1 MPCNLPCHE
10 CCVVL
15 CCVVSCRVVLLCC
28 VLCCGCV
35 VLYYSVLCCAALCCA
50 VVVLRYAVLQCR
62 AVLCCVVLC
71 AVLCCIMCCTVL
83 LCWVALY
90 CLCVVLISG
99 DVNVVDRLT
108 TLWSGMI
115 CLISPLKKVTMS
127 VFPSALISF
136 LVPFENVIT
145 REPSLL
151 TFSIYRVAGKKE
163 RNQSAVRTTTPRSEG
178 RIGI

>member
-1 MPCNLPCHE
+1 MQPAMSRML

-15 CCVVSCRVVLLCC
+15 CCVVLCIFIHLYYVLCCAVLCSAVLCCAVCCAVCC
-28 VLCCGCV
+28 VLCV
-35 VLYYSVLCCAALCCA
+35 VLY
-50 VVVLRYAVLQCR
+50 
-62 AVLCCVVLC
+62 
-71 AVLCCIMCCTVL
+71 CTVL

>member
-1 MPCNLPCHE
+1 MPVGVARQPGIFRLKVYQAEDIPQSMLSIMC
-10 CCVVL
+10 
-15 CCVVSCRVVLLCC
+15 
-28 VLCCGCV
+28 
-35 VLYYSVLCCAALCCA
+35 
-50 VVVLRYAVLQCR
+50 
-62 AVLCCVVLC
+62 C
-71 AVLCCIMCCTVL
+71 AVLCCAVSCTVL